1 MSVDPE
7 KISKLIQHWIEHN
20 RGHRESYLEWKGKLT
35 EEGFPETVRALE
47 KVAELTLEA
56 NRELEKAAAEVEERR

>member
-7 KISKLIQHWIEHN
+7 KISKLIHHWMDHN
-20 RGHRESYLEWKGKLT
+20 RAHRDTYLEWKEKLT
-35 EEGFPETVRALE
+35 EEGLPDTVRALE

-56 NRELEKAAAEVEERR
+56 NQELEKAAAELEERR

>member
-7 KISKLIQHWIEHN
+7 KISKLIQHWMDHN
-20 RGHRESYLEWKGKLT
+20 RGHRDTYLEWKEKLT
-35 EEGFPETVRALE
+35 EEGLPDTVRALE

-56 NRELEKAAAEVEERR
+56 NQELEKAAAELKERS